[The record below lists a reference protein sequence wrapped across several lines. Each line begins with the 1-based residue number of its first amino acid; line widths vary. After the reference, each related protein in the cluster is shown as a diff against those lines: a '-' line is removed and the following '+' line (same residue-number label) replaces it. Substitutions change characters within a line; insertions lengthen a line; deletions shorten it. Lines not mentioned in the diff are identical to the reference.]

1 MGRLTVFSSLTHST
15 FVGRHIKAPV
25 SLRPQVLKAVCD
37 AADLRE
43 SPVGVILLGATPK
56 TLYAD
61 AVTGVSKACVV
72 KTAFPGQFTKKEF
85 DADRPF
91 ATLNAKLQ
99 RCGADPIKWDVIL

>member
-1 MGRLTVFSSLTHST
+1 MVRLALFHRSLTQ
-15 FVGRHIKAPV
+15 R
-25 SLRPQVLKAVCD
+25 SLEDTTKHPFPAQVLKAICD

-43 SPVGVILLGATPK
+43 SPVGVLLLGATPK

-72 KTAFPGQFTKKEF
+72 ETTFPGQFTKKEF

-99 RCGADPIKWDVIL
+99 DCGADPIKWDVIL